1 MKNYKNIVVF
11 LLVLIVLTPLGILTQ
26 NPAWGEWSEG
36 ELKAMIGF
44 VPKGISDGELFK
56 APFADYTFAPLGEVG
71 GYIFSATV
79 GSIIVIALFYGLK
92 KLVNA
97 QK

>member
-1 MKNYKNIVVF
+1 VSAQQKIIMF
-11 LLVLIVLTPLGILTQ
+11 LFAVILLSPLGLITQ
-26 NPAWGEWSEG
+26 SPAWGEWSEE

-44 VPKGISDGELFK
+44 VPKGISEGELFK
-56 APFADYTFAPLGEVG
+56 APFADYSFLPLGEIG
-71 GYIFSATV
+71 GYIFSATL
-79 GSIIVIALFYGLK
+79 GSILVIAVFYALK